1 MTSTNNFMGKGQFTW
16 YTGVVED
23 NYDPHKLGRVRV
35 RCLGFHTQNKDDL
48 PTTDL
53 PWAQVIL
60 PVTSAGISGLGH
72 SPSFLPAGTW
82 CVGYF
87 RDGESAQEPIVFGV
101 LPGNVTEL
109 PVKREEYD
117 KSPAKK
123 EWVNKGFYDPRGN
136 LPKEIEIDT
145 NKLAYNS
152 AYRVKTDAGFD
163 SSSLHDNGE
172 KWGFQIEREHASL
185 TQRKAARITGI
196 PTADFDLTTAADE
209 SEIVASDSG
218 IWSQLSPQD
227 YDDETGS
234 SIGTYNAVYP
244 DNRVYET
251 ASGHIKEY
259 DDSVFHKRIHE
270 RHTSGTSYEIDN
282 DGNKT
287 NLIVGDH
294 YTITNKDDNTFIAG
308 ASNTTIDGHH
318 KLYINKSGLENNNY
332 DIQVGA
338 NANINVQVDTGNINL
353 ITKQGKINVNSGGD
367 YNVKVGGNM
376 NLVVQGNKNE
386 TVEGSKTSDTSGP
399 VIHRGSTI
407 DLNP

>member
-1 MTSTNNFMGKGQFTW
+1 MTSTNNFMGKGQFIW
-16 YTGVVED
+16 WTGVVED
-23 NYDPHKLGRVRV
+23 RFDPHNLGRVRV
-35 RCLGFHTQNKDDL
+35 RCLGFHSQNKDDL
-48 PTTDL
+48 PTKDL

-60 PVTSAGISGLGH
+60 PVTSAGISGIGH
-72 SPSFLPAGTW
+72 SPSFLPQGTW

-101 LPGNVTEL
+101 LPGNVTDL
-109 PVKREEYD
+109 PPCRWTWDTD
-117 KSPAKK
+117 KH
-123 EWVNKGFYDPRGN
+123 WVDKGFYDPN
-136 LPKEIEIDT
+136 ADYPWEKEIDT
-145 NKLAYNS
+145 NRLAYNS

-163 SSSLHDNGE
+163 SSTQHDNGNI
-172 KWGFQIEREHASL
+172 WGFQPEREHKSL
-185 TQRKAARITGI
+185 SERKLARIVNI

-209 SEIVASDSG
+209 TEILASDSTV
-218 IWSQLSPQD
+218 WSQINPQE
-227 YDDETGS
+227 YDDKGLS
-234 SIGTYNAVYP
+234 VGIYNAVYP
-244 DNRVYET
+244 FNKVFE
-251 ASGHIKEY
+251 SEGGHIFET
-259 DDSVFHKRIHE
+259 DDSPFAKRIHE
-270 RHTSGTSYEIDN
+270 RHVSGTSYEIDN
-282 DGNKT
+282 HGNKT
-287 NLIVGDH
+287 NIIVGRQ
-294 YTITNKDDNTFIAG
+294 YTLALNDDNTFIAG

-318 KLYINKSGLENNNY
+318 KLYIKKSGQENNNY